1 MRIDATNLQ
10 YSALNDAVRQ
20 SGERAVEIDG
30 CIGQRYLGAGMA
42 GKDITVHGTPGN
54 ALGAYLSGGSIV
66 VEGNAQ
72 EATGDTMNGGTIE
85 VHGRAGDATGY
96 AMRGGRIF
104 IEGDV
109 GYRCG
114 IHMKAYRDH
123 RPAIVIGGRA
133 GSFLG
138 EYQAGGTIIVLGEGE
153 GPIVGNF
160 CGTGMHGGEI
170 LLRCDKLDAALPAQV
185 KAERIDG
192 PGSADAEALV
202 RAWCEKFGREPAPY
216 LRAAYY
222 RLTPNTENPY
232 RQMYTAN

>member
-1 MRIDATNLQ
+1 MRKEILDGE
-10 YSALNDAVRQ
+10 VRL
-20 SGERAVEIDG
+20 SGCLGERYIGCGMREGVLHVE
-30 CIGQRYLGAGMA
+30 
-42 GKDITVHGTPGN
+42 GTPGN
-54 ALGAYLSGGSIV
+54 ALGAYLSGGSIT

-96 AMRGGRIF
+96 AMRGGKIF

-170 LLRCDKLDAALPAQV
+170 LLRCDKLEAALPAQV
-185 KAERIDG
+185 KAERIEG
-192 PGSADAEALV
+192 PGAEAEALV
-202 RAWCEKFGREPAPY
+202 REWCTRFGRDAAPY
-216 LRAAYY
+216 LHAAYY

>member
-138 EYQAGGTIIVLGEGE
+138 EYQAGGTIVVLGEGE

-160 CGTGMHGGEI
+160 CGTGMHGGEMY
-170 LLRCDKLDAALPAQV
+170 LRGEALPPNLPPQV
-185 KAERIDG
+185 KAERVEGISDPWVRSIITEYAG
-192 PGSADAEALV
+192 VYGLDAEKL
-202 RAWCEKFGREPAPY
+202 
-216 LRAAYY
+216 LSDTYY
-222 RLTPNTENPY
+222 HLSPNFDNPY
-232 RQMYTAN
+232 HRMYTNN